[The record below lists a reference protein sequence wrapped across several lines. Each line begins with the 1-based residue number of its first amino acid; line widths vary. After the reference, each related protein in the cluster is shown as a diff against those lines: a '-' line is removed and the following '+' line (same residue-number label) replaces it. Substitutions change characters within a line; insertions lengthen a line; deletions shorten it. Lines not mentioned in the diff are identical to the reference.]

1 MVADASTAGNT
12 GSATIISNNYTKIG
26 RQVTVSVQLT
36 NIVTTGMTATNVF
49 YVRGFP
55 FISSTTNYSV
65 GSVKTDTVVFE
76 ASRTQIIS
84 ILGPNDS
91 WMSFQVLGDGI
102 GEANVDV
109 DALTSGTSDI
119 AFTITYNV

>member
-1 MVADASTAGNT
+1 MVADSSTAGNT
-12 GSATIISNNYTKIG
+12 GSATLQFAHYTKVG
-26 RQVTVSVQLT
+26 RQVTVSAQLT
-36 NIVTTGMTATNVF
+36 NIVTTGMTTTNVF

-55 FISSTTNYSV
+55 FTSSTTNYSV
-65 GSVKTDTVVFE
+65 GSVKTDNVVFE
-76 ASRTQIIS
+76 GSRTQIIS

-102 GEANVDV
+102 TEANVDV
-109 DALTSGTSDI
+109 SALHPTTSDI